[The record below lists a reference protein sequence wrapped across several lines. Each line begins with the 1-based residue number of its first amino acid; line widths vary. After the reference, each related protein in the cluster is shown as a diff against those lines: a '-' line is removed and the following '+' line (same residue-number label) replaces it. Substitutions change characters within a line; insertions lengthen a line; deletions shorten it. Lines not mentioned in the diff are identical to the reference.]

1 MENIEKGRLSEERRK
16 EISQMVFD
24 INPEELSKCNI
35 QELLFAHFTTVHCKG
50 KHKETDKEYA
60 YFEARE
66 KMFYNNIVS
75 IVKNTDVIYTVY
87 STATNH
93 PFVSQHGAW
102 IFSEEGFANNCVMH
116 MEENEGISLTVKA
129 MDTEDFVLFCANLYR
144 IGVSLIILDNGEINI
159 QLKKTDFIPDPEPVT
174 KEGATAP
181 VINPELQYYLLN
193 YCQLYDQSQKRK
205 IDPRYIKITEAKI
218 CQIIKTAKFL
228 LPVIVDKEV
237 LEQAAGNTTLP
248 KGTNVQFPVLTQE
261 DMGNY
266 IPLYTD
272 INEYNSGTLDIG
284 KYTTAIY
291 PYEVLKNMNIKN
303 AAGFVINPFGVNMIL
318 TLDAFK
324 ELGTSKE

>member
-66 KMFYNNIVS
+66 KMFYRNIVS
-75 IVKNTDVIYTVY
+75 IVKNTDVIYSVY

-93 PFVSQHGAW
+93 PFVSQHGVW
-102 IFSEEGFANNCVMH
+102 IFSEEGFAKNCVAH

-129 MDTEDFVLFCANLYR
+129 LDTEDFVMFCANLYR

-159 QLKKTDFIPDPEPVT
+159 QLKKTDFIPDPEPSSN
-174 KEGATAP
+174 EDANAP
-181 VINPELQYYLLN
+181 VINPQLQYYLLN
-193 YCQLYDQSQKRK
+193 YCQLYAQSQKRK
-205 IDPRYIKITEAKI
+205 VDPRFIKVTEAKI
-218 CQIIKTAKFL
+218 CQVIKDANFL
-228 LPVIVDKEV
+228 LPVIVDPSV
-237 LEQAAGNTTLP
+237 LAQAKKNSTLP
-248 KGTNVQFPVLTQE
+248 KGVNVQFPVLTQE

-266 IPLYTD
+266 IPLFTD
-272 INEYNSGTLDIG
+272 INEYNSGVLDIG
-284 KYTTAIY
+284 KYTPAIY
-291 PYEVLKNMNIKN
+291 PYEVLKNMNIQH
-303 AAGFVINPFGVNMIL
+303 AEGFVINPFGVNMVL
-318 TLDAFK
+318 TMEGFK
-324 ELGTSKE
+324 ELGQSKQ